1 MEIDSAIQT
10 LDKIIQSIDRKIPRA
25 VSNPD
30 ALVDYLNRLYVNYS
44 DDLNLDE
51 VFEYDDVGRPSITL
65 TVNID
70 VEFDIKAV
78 MENMKTRLRIEP
90 KEQADD
96 IGKTGV
102 AWSFGRYDFMYD
114 DESGNLR
121 ISHRYSHKRKNTG
134 SVLSITK
141 RMIGYARDYL
151 EEVRKSTAE

>member
-1 MEIDSAIQT
+1 MEIDGAIQT
-10 LDKIIQSIDRKIPRA
+10 LDKIIQSIDREIPRA

-65 TVNID
+65 TINID
-70 VEFDIKAV
+70 VEFDIKTV

-90 KEQADD
+90 QKQADD
-96 IGKTGV
+96 IEKTGV
-102 AWSFGRYDFMYD
+102 VWSFRRYDFVYD

-121 ISHRYSHKRKNTG
+121 ISHRYSHKHKNTR

-151 EEVRKSTAE
+151 EEVGKSIAE